1 MIYCIQGPTASG
13 KTSLAITLAMQLNT
27 EIISADSRQFYREM
41 AIGTAKPNPD
51 ELATVQHHFINNRSV
66 ANPMNVADF
75 QAEGMKVLHDLLA
88 RKSNAVVVGG
98 SGQFIDSLVEGLDHV
113 PVFPEIRSVLEER
126 LRNEGLSSLK
136 HELSEKD
143 PFGAS
148 QLDLNNPRR
157 VLRAL
162 EVLLG
167 AGVPL
172 WKFHRTNSGQH
183 ASVKRFAI
191 AWKRED
197 LYDRINQRV
206 DLMIQQG
213 LEAEVR
219 HLLPFIDS
227 PPLNTVGYKEWLPY
241 FEGKHDFSSVV
252 DKIKQHSRNYA
263 KRQITWMNRYE
274 NVIWLNPYDPMRLDD
289 QVKQQLI

>member
-13 KTSLAITLAMQLNT
+13 KTSLAIALAIHLKT
-27 EIISADSRQFYREM
+27 EIISADSRQFYCEM
-41 AIGTAKPNPD
+41 AIGTAKPNAA
-51 ELATVQHHFINNRSV
+51 ELASVQHHFVNHRSV

-75 QAEGMKVLHDLLA
+75 QAEGLKVLHDLLA

-98 SGQFIDSLVEGLDHV
+98 SGQFVDSLVEGLDQV

-126 LRNEGLSSLK
+126 LRNEGLSTLK
-136 HELSEKD
+136 NELVEKD
-143 PFGAS
+143 PVGAT

-167 AGVPL
+167 AGEPL
-172 WKFHRTNSGQH
+172 WKFHRTNAGQY
-183 ASVKRFAI
+183 ASVKRLAI

-197 LYDRINQRV
+197 LYERINQRV

-241 FEGKHDFSSVV
+241 FEGKQDFSSVLE
-252 DKIKQHSRNYA
+252 KIKQHSRNYA
-263 KRQITWMNRYE
+263 KRQITWLNRYK
-274 NVIWLNPYDPMRLDD
+274 NVIWLNPYDPIRVDD
-289 QVKQQLI
+289 QVRQHLI